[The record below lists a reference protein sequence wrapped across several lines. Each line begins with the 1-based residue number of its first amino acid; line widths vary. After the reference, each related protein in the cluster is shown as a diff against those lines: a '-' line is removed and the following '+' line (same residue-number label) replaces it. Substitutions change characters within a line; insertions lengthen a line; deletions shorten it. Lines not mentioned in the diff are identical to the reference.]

1 MFLSRYP
8 LARPVSNFAPAW
20 VKRPLK
26 LAGDVL
32 EAVGRGARVVLLR
45 PAKRG
50 GGPAFVV
57 PAEGGGIAVK
67 GFGDVEATSVSI
79 EDLEGEFVEM
89 IPLSQVRA

>member
-1 MFLSRYP
+1 MLLSKYP

-20 VKRPLK
+20 VKRPLQ
-26 LAGDVL
+26 LASDVL
-32 EAVGRGARVVLLR
+32 EAVERGARVVLLR
-45 PAKRG
+45 PAKR

-79 EDLEGEFVEM
+79 EDLEGEFLEM
-89 IPLSQVRA
+89 IPLSMVRA